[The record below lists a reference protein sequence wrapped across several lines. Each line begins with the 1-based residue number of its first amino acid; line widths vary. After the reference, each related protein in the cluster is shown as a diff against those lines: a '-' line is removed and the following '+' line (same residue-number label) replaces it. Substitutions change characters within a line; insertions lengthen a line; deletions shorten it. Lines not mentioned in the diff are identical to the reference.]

1 MRKINRRQFIRHTS
15 LLATSGVALSAMSVP
30 ARAFGAND
38 RVHVAVIGCG
48 GQGNGHIDTYA
59 KQPHCEL
66 AWVVDAD
73 VSRADAAKDKI
84 KKNFE
89 TDVQSAQDARVM
101 LEDKNV
107 DAVSVVTCNHWHSLM
122 GIWAI
127 QAGKHVYVEKPC
139 SQNLFEGRQLAEAA
153 KKYGKCV
160 QHGTQRRSDNSWLR
174 GATAWASG
182 KYGKPTALQ
191 AFANRARGLRNPSSD
206 RDPPANIDWNLWV
219 GPAAMVPFND
229 NYVPYNWHWFWNFGN
244 GEIGNNGVHYFDLCR
259 IALTAK
265 DPGVK
270 HPTSAV
276 MFGSRFA
283 NLPDANYT
291 DAAQTPNI
299 QLGVYDYAGIPLI
312 FQSCNYA
319 AKDSDWQARETA
331 YFVTEDGYFEGD
343 RFYPNQGDSFTVK
356 SDDVEIVSRQPGGPY
371 GNFLDCVRNGT
382 PEKLNAPI
390 SEGHYSAA
398 VCHLGNL
405 SYRLGETAS
414 LADCRSAV
422 GDNAI
427 MQRIID
433 ETLANLSANWNGK
446 LDVEKTILWTLGK
459 KVCIDSETEQFPD
472 AAANALLTR
481 PERAPFVVPKE
492 V

>member
-1 MRKINRRQFIRHTS
+1 MSKMNRRQFIRNTS
-15 LLATSGVALSAMSVP
+15 LVAASGVVLSAMPVS
-30 ARAFGAND
+30 ARVFGANE
-38 RVHVAVIGCG
+38 RVRVAVIGLG
-48 GQGNGHIDTYA
+48 GQGNGHVGNYGKMA
-59 KQPHCEL
+59 NCEL

-73 VSRADAAKDKI
+73 ANRANAAKDRI
-84 KKNFE
+84 KKDFDTE
-89 TDVQSAQDARVM
+89 VQVSQDARVM
-101 LEDKNV
+101 FEDKNV

-122 GIWAI
+122 GIWAM

-139 SQNLFEGRQLAEAA
+139 SQNLFEGRQLTAAA
-153 KKYGKCV
+153 KKYGMCC
-160 QHGTQRRSDNSWLR
+160 QHGTQRRCDNSWLR
-174 GATAWASG
+174 GATAWATG

-191 AFANRARGLRNPSSD
+191 AFANRTRGIRNPAAD
-206 RDPPANIDWNLWV
+206 KDPPAHIDWNLWV

-265 DPGVK
+265 DPNVK

-283 NLPDANYT
+283 NLPAAGYT
-291 DAAQTPNI
+291 DAAETPNI
-299 QLGVYDYAGIPLI
+299 QLGIYDYAGIPLI

-319 AKDSDWQARETA
+319 AKDAGWKPRETA
-331 YFVTEDGYFEGD
+331 YYVTEDGYIEGD
-343 RFYPNQGDSFTVK
+343 RFYAK
-356 SDDVEIVSRQPGGPY
+356 SGETIQIKNEDIEIVSRQPGGPH
-371 GNFLDCVRNGT
+371 GNFIDCVRNNT

-398 VCHLGNL
+398 VCHLGNI
-405 SYRLGETAS
+405 SYRLGESAS
-414 LADCRSAV
+414 LAECRKAV

-427 MQRIID
+427 MQQIVD
-433 ETLANLSANWNGK
+433 ETLANLTANWNGK
-446 LDVEKTILWTLGK
+446 LDIEKTVPWTLGR
-459 KVCIDSETEQFPD
+459 KVCMNSETELFGD
-472 AAANALLTR
+472 TAADALLTR
-481 PERAPFVVPKE
+481 PERGPFVVPKE